1 MWCLRHFRKEDLL
14 VCCPIVPYDG
24 AIKMNIATAFV
35 FTTHASRLGSHNHS
49 SEERQ
54 NNRSTVRLSKSCLL
68 IPALP
73 FSRPRKPDSVLLSLG
88 INLSVVQEMSETDFN
103 FSPVSWRDRIG
114 FGSGRPGFPSK
125 EVSKES
131 LKPWIEF
138 MKKKGIVHVL
148 SFLGD
153 DELDYYKCDI
163 DEEMRNAFGEGKYIR
178 TSIFA
183 PNSKQVILDA
193 IDAAHKAAE
202 PIVMHCSGGEGRT
215 SIGMCMWLVHVHKLS
230 PEEAAEE
237 LKKETEALTGIV
249 RRVSAEKVTYLI
261 SNGTMAG
268 FQK

>member
-1 MWCLRHFRKEDLL
+1 
-14 VCCPIVPYDG
+14 
-24 AIKMNIATAFV
+24 
-35 FTTHASRLGSHNHS
+35 
-49 SEERQ
+49 
-54 NNRSTVRLSKSCLL
+54 
-68 IPALP
+68 
-73 FSRPRKPDSVLLSLG
+73 
-88 INLSVVQEMSETDFN
+88 MSEADFN

-125 EVSKES
+125 EVSRDS

-138 MKKKGIVHVL
+138 MRNKGILRVL

-153 DELDYYKCDI
+153 DEKDYYKCDI
-163 DEEMRNAFGEGKYIR
+163 DQEMINAFGEGKYTR
-178 TSIFA
+178 TSVFA
-183 PNSKQVILDA
+183 PNSKQVILNA

-249 RRVSAEKVTYLI
+249 RRISAEKVAYLI
-261 SNGTMAG
+261 SNSTMAG
-268 FQK
+268 FKK